1 MYEEKERNGMSIHKS
16 AIVHPDAVLGNDVE
30 IGPFSIIGANVTIG
44 DGTII
49 KNHVTI
55 TGNTTIG
62 KNNIIHPNAVL
73 GAEPQDLKY
82 HGECTS
88 LFLGNDNVVREGV
101 TINIGTAVGGGKTVI
116 GDSNFFMAYAHIA
129 HDCIIE
135 DNVLLANG
143 VLLGGHVII
152 ERGAKLMGLVGIQPF
167 VTIGR
172 YAYVGGHTRVVQD
185 VPPYVIIEGHPA
197 RIRQVNV
204 VGLEREG
211 FKKEQVD
218 EIKKAFRILF
228 RRNESDR
235 NKNLEMLEKQ
245 KDISSEVGYLIT
257 FLRNSDK
264 GKFGRYREAFRYSSC
279 NDKLNTTSDPEEDKK
294 EAELPIYKSKI
305 F

>member
-1 MYEEKERNGMSIHKS
+1 MKVVGTCKEKEHGMKIHKS
-16 AIVHPDAVLGNDVE
+16 AIVHPDAVLGEEVE

-44 DGTII
+44 EGTSI

-55 TGNTTIG
+55 TGNTSIG

-82 HGECTS
+82 RGECT
-88 LFLGNDNVVREGV
+88 FLEMGDNNVVREGV
-101 TINIGTAVGGGKTVI
+101 TINAGTAGGGGKTVV
-116 GDSNFFMAYAHIA
+116 GDNNFFMACAHVA

-143 VLLGGHVII
+143 VLLGGHIMI

-172 YAYVGGHTRVVQD
+172 YAYVGGHTRIVQD

-197 RIRQVNV
+197 KIRQVNV

-211 FKKEQVD
+211 FSKNQID
-218 EIKKAFRILF
+218 EIRKAFLALF
-228 RRNESDR
+228 RSDELNR
-235 NKNLEMLEKQ
+235 SKALAEL
-245 KDISSEVGYLIT
+245 VGQNDVSPEIRHLVT
-257 FLRNSDK
+257 FLRNMDK
-264 GKFGRYREAFRYSSC
+264 GKFGRHRESFRYSAI
-279 NDKLNTTSDPEEDKK
+279 TTN
-294 EAELPIYKSKI
+294 
-305 F
+305 

>member
-1 MYEEKERNGMSIHKS
+1 MKIHKS
-16 AIVHPDAVLGNDVE
+16 AIVHPDAVLGEEVE

-44 DGTII
+44 EGTII

-55 TGNTTIG
+55 TGNTSIG

-82 HGECTS
+82 RGECT
-88 LFLGNDNVVREGV
+88 FLEMGDNNVVREGV
-101 TINIGTAVGGGKTVI
+101 TINAGTAGGGSKTVV
-116 GDSNFFMAYAHIA
+116 GDNNFFMACAHVA

-143 VLLGGHVII
+143 VLLGGHIMI

-172 YAYVGGHTRVVQD
+172 YAYVGGHTRIVQD

-197 RIRQVNV
+197 KIRQVNV

-211 FKKEQVD
+211 FSKEQID
-218 EIKKAFRILF
+218 EIKNAFRVLF
-228 RRNESDR
+228 RSDELNR
-235 NKNLEMLEKQ
+235 SKAMEELERQNDVSPEIRHL
-245 KDISSEVGYLIT
+245 VT
-257 FLRNSDK
+257 FLRNADK
-264 GKFGRYREAFRYSSC
+264 GKFGRYRESFRYSAI
-279 NDKLNTTSDPEEDKK
+279 TTN
-294 EAELPIYKSKI
+294 
-305 F
+305 

>member
-1 MYEEKERNGMSIHKS
+1 MKIHKS
-16 AIVHPDAVLGNDVE
+16 AIVHPAAVLGEEVE

-44 DGTII
+44 EGTII

-55 TGNTTIG
+55 TGNTSIG

-82 HGECTS
+82 QGECT
-88 LFLGNDNVVREGV
+88 FLEMGDNNVVREGV
-101 TINIGTAVGGGKTVI
+101 TINAGTAGGGGKTVV
-116 GDSNFFMAYAHIA
+116 GDNNFFMSCVHVA

-143 VLLGGHVII
+143 VLLGGHIMI

-172 YAYVGGHTRVVQD
+172 YAYVGGHTRIVQD

-197 RIRQVNV
+197 KIRQVNV

-211 FKKEQVD
+211 FSKEQID
-218 EIKKAFRILF
+218 EIKKAFRALF
-228 RRNESDR
+228 RSDELNR
-235 NKNLEMLEKQ
+235 SKALEELEGQ
-245 KDISSEVGYLIT
+245 NDVSPEIRHLVT
-257 FLRNSDK
+257 FLRNADK
-264 GKFGRYREAFRYSSC
+264 GKFGRYRESFRYSAI
-279 NDKLNTTSDPEEDKK
+279 TTN
-294 EAELPIYKSKI
+294 
-305 F
+305 